1 MALKDQMHP
10 LLAAR
15 RVRRA
20 FMGFAIL
27 GSISAFAVGSAILLD
42 QWIAGHTTPL
52 FIFGTACLIFAVC
65 IVIFALVNA
74 TGLAISLLFR
84 EEPPRDQ

>member
-1 MALKDQMHP
+1 MHP

-15 RVRRA
+15 SVRRA

-27 GSISAFAVGSAILLD
+27 GSIAAFGAGGAILLD
-42 QWIAGHTTPL
+42 QWIAGHATPL

-65 IVIFALVNA
+65 LAIFAAVNA
-74 TGLAISLLFR
+74 TGLASSLLFR
-84 EEPPRDQ
+84 EEPPRDH